1 MDTVTDQNTVAEIKA
16 YLDAHDIS
24 YPSGA
29 TKADLLA
36 LVPAQEDGAGPTDTT
51 SETPSDDTDSG
62 DESTETEQPAEPI
75 KVSSFDLDKTSLSGE
90 VGGTEVVTLSNIQ
103 PTNATDKTVEAIL
116 DDGSIVSVQDNGD
129 STYTVSFLAAGST
142 TIHWNSRDDGTTLA
156 APVTVTEPVPTAPEL
171 QPWEIMLINHESAP
185 YPVPPTDTYTV
196 QAGET
201 LADIA
206 TAHMMS
212 LARLKKLNGLTVN
225 VLPAG
230 RVIRLS

>member
-36 LVPAQEDGAGPTDTT
+36 LIPVQAEANVSVDASKEN
-51 SETPSDDTDSG
+51 SESSNIVT
-62 DESTETEQPAEPI
+62 DESQMA
-75 KVSSFDLDKTSLSGE
+75 
-90 VGGTEVVTLSNIQ
+90 
-103 PTNATDKTVEAIL
+103 
-116 DDGSIVSVQDNGD
+116 
-129 STYTVSFLAAGST
+129 
-142 TIHWNSRDDGTTLA
+142 
-156 APVTVTEPVPTAPEL
+156 
-171 QPWEIMLINHESAP
+171 PWEIMLMNHATRPAMEPSN
-185 YPVPPTDTYTV
+185 DMYTV
-196 QAGET
+196 KEGET

-206 TAHMMS
+206 TAHLMS
-212 LARLKKLNGLTVN
+212 LNKLKKLNRLTVN